1 MHKNNKMKKALI
13 YSIIGLS
20 ALTAISCDKQNDAD
34 MIPSGTRVNVTI
46 KGGVQEAGTKVTYTP
61 NGTTKY
67 DFTWSVDDKVSLIVN
82 DRGVENTNNEYTAT
96 TAAKSS
102 PFTGSV
108 TTWSD
113 SKNVYSVFPYNN
125 ATAYTITGAE
135 DASTA
140 PVALSLLNRSVVAGD
155 GEGKYANTYMTA
167 SAANITADGLSSM
180 TLNYHQVMS
189 IVKLSITGVKSG
201 ETVTAVGME
210 FPIAKIPTSAAV
222 TLSDGV
228 ISSVS
233 SSSTALYSKVT
244 GATAATATTV
254 DFALF
259 PHDYTSEG
267 VETDKL
273 KFYVETT
280 DGSNIVKSYLIKN
293 IDRKAFLRNTIY
305 TLSGDL
311 TSLTPV
317 NEYTEGSY
325 TGYGIRIGATTW
337 APVNCGYDATN
348 YKYGKLYQWGRKDGQ
363 GWGAGTG
370 ADATY
375 PSGANIVTGPVD
387 LTAGQNADNAEKF
400 YKNSSSPY
408 DWLSPKNDALW
419 NSGTE
424 AAPVKTLYDPCPTG
438 WRIPTMTELYALM
451 GSTEGKGKWDDE
463 KKGRWFD
470 GTTNTDQTSGV
481 FLPAAGYRVNDGN
494 ADVRG
499 SYGLYWSSTPSDDR
513 AYGLSFSHTMAS
525 RSYNKRAFGF
535 SVRCVRE

>member
-1 MHKNNKMKKALI
+1 MKKALI

-61 NGTTKY
+61 DGTTKY
-67 DFTWSVDDKVSLIVN
+67 DFTWSIDDKVSLIVN
-82 DRGVENTNNEYTAT
+82 DGGGGNTNNEYTAT

-113 SKNVYSVFPYNN
+113 SKNVYSVFPYN
-125 ATAYTITGAE
+125 ATAYTITGVD

-140 PVALSLLNRSVVAGD
+140 TVALSLLNRSVVAGD

-233 SSSTALYSKVT
+233 SSSTALYCKVT

-267 VETDKL
+267 VGTDKL

-280 DGSNIVKSYLIKN
+280 DGSNIVKSYLIKS

-363 GWGAGTG
+363 GYMKDTYE
-370 ADATY
+370 DATY
-375 PSGANIVTGPVD
+375 PSGANISSTNPATLD
-387 LTAGQNADNAEKF
+387 AAEAAKF
-400 YKNSSSPY
+400 YTSWINTIAPDGTWGTSDPWNIKNTT
-408 DWLSPKNDALW
+408 N
-419 NSGTE
+419 
-424 AAPVKTLYDPCPTG
+424 DPCPTG
-438 WRIPTMTELYALM
+438 WRVPTNTELYALIGKTM
-451 GSTEGKGKWDDE
+451 GKGNWTQKDGQNG
-463 KKGRWFD
+463 KWFD
-470 GTTNTDQTSGV
+470 GTINTDQTTGV
-481 FLPAAGYRVNDGN
+481 FLPAAGYRRSNGG
-494 ADVRG
+494 AGGRG
-499 SYGLYWSSTPSDDR
+499 SDGYYWSSTPLGGS
-513 AYGLSFSHTMAS
+513 AYLLDFGTGFATMLSLN
-525 RSYNKRAFGF
+525 RPYGV
-535 SVRCVRE
+535 SVRCVKD

>member
-1 MHKNNKMKKALI
+1 MKKALI

-61 NGTTKY
+61 DGTTKY

-82 DRGVENTNNEYTAT
+82 DGGAGNTNNEYTAT

-113 SKNVYSVFPYNN
+113 SKNVYSVFPYN
-125 ATAYTITGAE
+125 ATAYTITGV
-135 DASTA
+135 DNVSTA
-140 PVALSLLNRSVVAGD
+140 TVALSLLNKSVVAGD

-233 SSSTALYSKVT
+233 SSSTALYCKVT
-244 GATAATATTV
+244 GATAATATMV

-267 VETDKL
+267 VGTDKL

-280 DGSNIVKSYLIKN
+280 DGSNIVKSYLIKS

-337 APVNCGYDATN
+337 APVNCGYAPYVSTSDKG
-348 YKYGKLYQWGRKDGQ
+348 YPYGKLYQWGRKYGQ
-363 GWGAGTG
+363 GYMKDTYE
-370 ADATY
+370 DATY
-375 PSGANIVTGPVD
+375 PSGDNIVAGPVALSVGED
-387 LTAGQNADNAEKF
+387 AANAEKF

-408 DWLSPKNDALW
+408 DWLSSKNDALW

-424 AAPVKTLYDPCPTG
+424 AAPVRTSYDPCPTG
-438 WRIPTMTELYALM
+438 WRVPTSAELTALL
-451 GSTEGKGKWDDE
+451 GGNLSPLLVSYNSQNGA
-463 KKGRWFD
+463 WFN
-470 GTTNTDQTSGV
+470 GTTSPGASGV
-481 FLPAAGYRVNDGN
+481 FLPAAGYRDNYGYAVG
-494 ADVRG
+494 RG
-499 SYGLYWSSTPSDDR
+499 SYGGLYWSSTPDGVS
-513 AYGLSFSHTMAS
+513 AYNLFFDNGGAIMD
-525 RSYNKRAFGF
+525 YNYRAFGF
-535 SVRCVRE
+535 SVRCVKE

>member
-1 MHKNNKMKKALI
+1 MKKALI

-61 NGTTKY
+61 DGTTKY

-82 DRGVENTNNEYTAT
+82 DGGAGNTNNEYTAT

-113 SKNVYSVFPYNN
+113 SKNVYSVFPYN
-125 ATAYTITGAE
+125 ATAYTITGA
-135 DASTA
+135 DNASTA
-140 PVALSLLNRSVVAGD
+140 TVALSLLNRSVVAGD

-167 SAANITADGLSSM
+167 SAANITADGLSST

-233 SSSTALYSKVT
+233 SSSTALYCKVT
-244 GATAATATTV
+244 GATAATATMV

-267 VETDKL
+267 VGTDKL

-280 DGSNIVKSYLIKN
+280 DGSNIVKSYLIKS

-337 APVNCGYDATN
+337 APVNCGYAPYVSASDKG
-348 YKYGKLYQWGRKDGQ
+348 YPYGKLYQWGRKDGQ
-363 GWGAGTG
+363 GYDAN
-370 ADATY
+370 DATY
-375 PSGANIVTGPVD
+375 PSGTNISSTNPATLD
-387 LTAGQNADNAEKF
+387 AAEAAKF
-400 YKNSSSPY
+400 YTSWSNTIAPDGTWGTSDPWNIKNTT
-408 DWLSPKNDALW
+408 N
-419 NSGTE
+419 
-424 AAPVKTLYDPCPTG
+424 DPCPLG
-438 WRIPTMTELYALM
+438 WRVPTYAELTALIANKSAWTTKESQNGYYFS
-451 GSTEGKGKWDDE
+451 GST
-463 KKGRWFD
+463 
-470 GTTNTDQTSGV
+470 TYSVGV
-481 FLPAAGYRVNDGN
+481 SQIFLPAAGYRNGSGT
-494 ADVRG
+494 AYARG
-499 SYGLYWSSTPSDDR
+499 ANGYYWSSTPDDYDACRLGFYNGNADMLSNYR
-513 AYGLSFSHTMAS
+513 ACGY
-525 RSYNKRAFGF
+525 
-535 SVRCVRE
+535 SVRCVKD